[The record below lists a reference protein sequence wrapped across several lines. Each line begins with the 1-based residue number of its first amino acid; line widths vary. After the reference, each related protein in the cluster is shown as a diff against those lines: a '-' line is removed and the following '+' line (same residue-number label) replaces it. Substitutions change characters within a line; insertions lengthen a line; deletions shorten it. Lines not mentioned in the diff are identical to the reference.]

1 MKNDLNSM
9 WRKIRVNNWAILT
22 NREFWL
28 LIGIGAALLAAS
40 IYLALSIFEPPPPKT
55 VRMST
60 GGKSGAYFKYANQYA
75 QQFKKHGITL
85 EVLESNGSQENLNR
99 LNDKKSQ
106 VDIAFVQSG
115 IGDAQTSPNLESI
128 GTVAYEPIWVLQS
141 AKQNFK
147 RLSELKGKRILT
159 GPVGSGSYVVAIE
172 LLKAN
177 GIDESNT
184 TLTNLGAEQALQVLR
199 EGNADAMITIA
210 APAAPLIV
218 NALDSGMVTM
228 GFDQADAYVRRYPWL
243 SKVTLPKGSSN
254 LSTDFPSNDLTLIAV
269 SANLVVRADAHP
281 AIMFLL
287 LDVASDIHKA
297 PGPVHNYKQ
306 FPSDQN
312 LTFPQSAESKRFF
325 TTGRPFLQRYLPFW
339 LANLV
344 ERLLV
349 SIVPVLAIA
358 IPLIKLI
365 PALFDFQEKSTVL
378 QHYEKANQ
386 IEAQVLAGTLDTS
399 KANIQIRAIMEQV
412 DELKLGASRHTELYN
427 LKAHIAWI
435 QERLNSPHQQ
445 RA

>member
-1 MKNDLNSM
+1 MKNDLSEL

-22 NREFWL
+22 NRELWW
-28 LIGIGAALLAAS
+28 LIGISAALLAACL
-40 IYLALSIFEPPPPKT
+40 YLALSIFEPPPPKT
-55 VRMST
+55 VRIST
-60 GGKSGAYFKYANQYA
+60 GGKSGAYFQYANQYA

-85 EVLESNGSQENLNR
+85 EILESNGSQENLDR
-99 LNDKKSQ
+99 LNDKKAQ

-115 IGDAQTSPNLESI
+115 IGDPQTSPNLESL
-128 GTVAYEPIWVLQS
+128 GTIAYEPIWVLHS

-147 RLSELKGKRILT
+147 RLIELKGKRILT
-159 GPVGSGSYVVAIE
+159 APEGSGSHVVAIE

-177 GIDESNT
+177 GIDATNT
-184 TLTNLGAEQALQVLR
+184 TFINKGGQEALQALR
-199 EGNADAMITIA
+199 DGNADAMVTIA
-210 APAAPLIV
+210 APAAPLIRD
-218 NALDSGMVTM
+218 ALDTGMVTM
-228 GFDQADAYVRRYPWL
+228 EFDQADAYVRRYPWL
-243 SKVTLPKGSSN
+243 SKVSLPKGSSN
-254 LSTDFPSNDLTLIAV
+254 LATDFPSSDLTLIAV
-269 SANLVVRADAHP
+269 SANLVVRSDAHP

-312 LTFPQSAESKRFF
+312 LTFAQSAESKRFF

-358 IPLIKLI
+358 IPLIKLV
-365 PALFDFQEKSTVL
+365 PAFFDFEEKSTVL
-378 QHYEKANQ
+378 QHYEKANH
-386 IEAQVLAGTLDTS
+386 IEAQVLAGTLEAE
-399 KANIQIRAIMEQV
+399 KASAQIGAIMEQV
-412 DELKLGASRHTELYN
+412 DQLKLGASRHTELYN

-435 QERLNSPHQQ
+435 QDRLNSPHQQ